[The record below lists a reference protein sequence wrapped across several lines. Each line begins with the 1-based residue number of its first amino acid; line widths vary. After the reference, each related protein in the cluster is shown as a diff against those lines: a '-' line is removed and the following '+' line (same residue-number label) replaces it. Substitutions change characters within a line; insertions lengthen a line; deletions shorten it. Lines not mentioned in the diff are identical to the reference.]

1 MSAALSVPTQLTRQL
16 LNQEAAL
23 QAEQSYELSMN
34 EGYRHFMSLNI
45 QQLELLIF
53 WVDELYTKGKV
64 SDYLYTVMLGCIIDR
79 MKQIQQ

>member
-1 MSAALSVPTQLTRQL
+1 
-16 LNQEAAL
+16 
-23 QAEQSYELSMN
+23 MN